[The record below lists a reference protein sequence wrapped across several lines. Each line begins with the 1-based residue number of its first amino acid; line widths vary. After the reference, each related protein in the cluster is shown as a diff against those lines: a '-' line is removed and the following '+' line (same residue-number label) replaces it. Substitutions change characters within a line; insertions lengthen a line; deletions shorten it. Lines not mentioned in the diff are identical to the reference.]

1 MAAPAATPIDPQTY
15 ADRLLKGADDLW
27 AALTHMDA
35 RAVGLNL
42 LLTVVVVLLALAA
55 VWVLRRL
62 LDHLLARLNAHSPG
76 SPSAPAG
83 AHRAARLTWL
93 LLRVLAFGA
102 ALVGV
107 AHIWGV
113 DPWVWVIGG
122 GGRILRLAL
131 IVLLATAAVEV
142 SGVLI
147 NRTIEGVARRSGD
160 VRRAAQVRTLG
171 PLLRGVIQTVLVV
184 VGTLTI
190 FSELG
195 VKVGPLLASAG
206 VLGIAVGF
214 GAQTLVKDFL
224 TGVFLVAEDV
234 VSLGDNVQIGTSQ
247 GVVEA
252 MTLRTIRLRDTD
264 GVLHIFPYSEAQVI
278 HNRTKT
284 FSAYV
289 FEFLISYAAD
299 VDRALAVMGQVG
311 EELKADPRL
320 GPLIVRPF
328 EVMGVDKLVEAGV
341 LLKARVTTAP
351 REQWRVGR
359 EYNRR
364 LKAAFDAQG
373 ITMAGQKLPE
383 PPHEPPRPEPIKAGE

>member
-1 MAAPAATPIDPQTY
+1 MAATPVDPQTY
-15 ADRLLKGADDLW
+15 ADRLLKGADDAW
-27 AALTHMDA
+27 AALAHMDA
-35 RAVGLNL
+35 QAVRLNL
-42 LLTVVVVLLALAA
+42 LLTVAVVLVALAA
-55 VWVLRRL
+55 IWILRRL
-62 LDHLLARLNAHSPG
+62 LDHLLGRLEARSPG
-76 SPSAPAG
+76 SASKPVG
-83 AHRAARLTWL
+83 AHKAARLTWL
-93 LLRVLAFGA
+93 LLRILVFGA
-102 ALVGV
+102 AAVGV
-107 AHIWGV
+107 AKIWGV

-142 SGVLI
+142 AGVLV

-184 VGTLTI
+184 VGALML

-224 TGVFLVAEDV
+224 TGVFLIAEDV
-234 VSLGDNVQIGTSQ
+234 VSLGDNVQIGASQ

-311 EELKADPRL
+311 EELKADPHL

-328 EVMGVDKLVEAGV
+328 EVMGVDKLIEAGV
-341 LLKARVTTAP
+341 LVKARVTTAP

-364 LKAAFDAQG
+364 IKAAFDAQG
-373 ITMAGQKLPE
+373 ITMAGQKLPQAPSPE
-383 PPHEPPRPEPIKAGE
+383 PPLQPMKAGE